1 MDATASLSSL
11 EQFFDHLSDGVLL
24 LDRRAGVTFANTAA
38 LRRLPGVVGASV
50 TEWQPALGAEL
61 VDWLRHA
68 AAASPG
74 AMRMPGHAAARS
86 VVASRRSA
94 AQAPPMAVLADGQS
108 ADAAWQVLGA
118 GLYALRL
125 HWRDVGDARD
135 APAPGTERRDAGL
148 RVDAPPRRAA
158 ALPPTIAGP
167 VIAELMQVLWHSPF
181 PALLQDSRQR
191 IVDVNPAFVDFSG
204 YAREQLI
211 GSDPIALEP
220 EEDRASSLE
229 LRARWQDPARRDA
242 EPALVDR
249 RLVAADGRER
259 WFRATRS
266 ALTDERGRVFSM
278 SVLQDSTAEHVAR
291 ERADR
296 SAREIDDWFDL
307 SPIGMVLFD
316 EAGLLVRT
324 NPAFDALAGV
334 VPSVLSEAS
343 PELRGLLGWTDDGPS
358 AALEPSAKPVVAHG
372 WLPQINVNGQGSLRR
387 LRSIVRCYITS
398 SGQRRHM
405 AILEDRSIE
414 EERDLAQMQ
423 IGALMDTAGVGL
435 ATFQETSGW
444 VRQRQSSAANE
455 SRTDAAAVPTSA
467 ALQSIS
473 RDIVADESMAD
484 YDALQQALRT
494 AQRAEVRYA
503 IKHPQ
508 LGLRWLLTRVEPA
521 TLASGK
527 RTTSVV
533 TLDITEQHQ
542 SQQRSEQL
550 LRELTTILE
559 STSAGIAYIRGDV
572 LVRCNRRFEA
582 MLGLSAAGVAG
593 SGIQALFGSTPQ
605 GQRIASETLQALTA
619 GLIFETEFS
628 MAPSAAAVAGEA
640 AAPNGHAAP
649 GPARWYAL
657 SVRRTGPV
665 SEQIEAIAVL
675 SDITRLKAQQVELEQ
690 LARDRELMFSLS
702 EVGIAFLRDGVLKRA
717 NDALAQLAGYPAA
730 ELRGLA
736 LSSLFPDAEEHER
749 LSTQEQNALR
759 QHGRWI
765 GERQLHQRDGRVVW
779 VQVSTRLVGDDLSGG
794 VIASFV
800 NVDARHRAEH
810 AVALQAHRTRA
821 ILDSVLVGI
830 VTVGPRGIE
839 WMNRSAR
846 RMFGA
851 DLGDFIDQP
860 ISTVATPEPD
870 HPFRR
875 TQYLEDLVEGEAETF
890 ECRVKARDGREFW
903 VVGNAVVTGRESRG
917 RQLTYA
923 LLDIERRRQ
932 AEARIEEAQASLQRI
947 IEAAP
952 MAITV
957 RDART
962 LCILQANV
970 AAARSVELTIDQLVG
985 RSPEEIFTPEDAA
998 QRRLDMQSALQ
1009 ASVVTQREYR
1019 MNAQGETRVWDA
1031 RYLPLAAPGQPP
1043 DQLLLVA
1050 TDVTEQRAAE
1060 QAKFDAAI
1068 AQREMLVKEVHH
1080 RIKNNLQG
1088 VAGLLQQI
1096 ATRKPEMA
1104 AAMSEVVG
1112 QVQAIAQVYGLQ
1124 VGAGGPLQVTG
1135 VVEAIAGSVQRTFG
1149 HPIAFSVQGTD
1160 AGLWVLPEAES
1171 IPIAL
1176 TLNELLTNA
1185 VKHSV
1190 MQHREA
1196 ALVAGSAAG
1205 DGAAP
1210 AVECTLICEDSGVRI
1225 VIRNRARLPDG
1236 FNLTR
1241 VPGGVSGLGLVR
1253 ALLPRRCAKLTIEPD
1268 ADRDHVV
1275 ASVSI
1280 GAPGVVF
1287 TGLRATAV

>member
-1 MDATASLSSL
+1 MDTVAGQPAL
-11 EQFFDHLSDGVLL
+11 EQFFDHLSEGVLL
-24 LDRRAGVTFANTAA
+24 FDRRAQVTFANTAV
-38 LRRLPGVVGASV
+38 LRRMPGAVGV
-50 TEWQPALGAEL
+50 TLGEWQGVLGDAL
-61 VDWLRHA
+61 VDWLRLA
-68 AAASPG
+68 IAASPG
-74 AMRMPGHAAARS
+74 GMRTPGHTAARAAAS
-86 VVASRRSA
+86 ARRA
-94 AQAPPMAVLADGQS
+94 APAFPPPAAMADGRS
-108 ADAAWQVLGA
+108 ADAAWQVLGS

-125 HWRDVGDARD
+125 QWRDA
-135 APAPGTERRDAGL
+135 
-148 RVDAPPRRAA
+148 APPDAV
-158 ALPPTIAGP
+158 LSSTIVGP

-181 PALLQDSRQR
+181 PAMLQDTHWR
-191 IVDVNPAFVDFSG
+191 IVDVNPAFVAFSG
-204 YAREQLI
+204 YPREQLI
-211 GSDPIALEP
+211 GSDPVALEP
-220 EEDRASSLE
+220 EEDRASSLG
-229 LRARWQDPARRDA
+229 LRERWQ
-242 EPALVDR
+242 EPADR
-249 RLVAADGRER
+249 EAESALMSRRIVAADGRER

-266 ALTDERGRVFSM
+266 VLTDENGRVFAM
-278 SVLQDSTAEHVAR
+278 SVLQDSTAEHIAR

-324 NPAFDALAGV
+324 NPAFDALAGA
-334 VPSVLSEAS
+334 VPAVLADAS
-343 PELRGLLGWTDDGPS
+343 PELRQLLGWTDSGPS
-358 AALEPSAKPVVAHG
+358 PALQPSAKPVVTQG
-372 WLPQINVNGQGSLRR
+372 WLPQPQGGLRR
-387 LRSIVRCYITS
+387 LRSIVRCYTTP
-398 SGQRRHM
+398 GGARRHM

-444 VRQRQSSAANE
+444 VRQRHSSKAADTRTE
-455 SRTDAAAVPTSA
+455 STLVPTSA

-473 RDIVADESMAD
+473 RDIVADESLAD

-503 IKHPQ
+503 IRHPQ

-542 SQQRSEQL
+542 TQKRSEQL

-559 STSAGIAYIRGDV
+559 STSAGIAYIRGNV

-582 MLGLSAAGVAG
+582 MLGLPSVGIAG
-593 SGIQALFGSTPQ
+593 SGIAELFGSSPQ
-605 GQRIASETLQALTA
+605 GQRIAADTLQALTA

-628 MAPSAAAVAGEA
+628 MDAAAGA
-640 AAPNGHAAP
+640 AKDNSP
-649 GPARWYAL
+649 RWYAL

-665 SEQIEAIAVL
+665 SQQIEAIAVL

-702 EVGIAFLRDGVLKRA
+702 EVGIAFVRDGVVQRA

-730 ELRGLA
+730 ELQGLP
-736 LSSLFPDAEEHER
+736 LRSLFADAEEHER
-749 LSTQEQNALR
+749 LTTQEQHAL
-759 QHGRWI
+759 QLHGRWI

-779 VQVSTRLVGDDLSGG
+779 VQVSTRLVGDDPVGG
-794 VIASFV
+794 IIASFV

-810 AVALQAHRTRA
+810 AVALQAGRTRA

-875 TQYLEDLVEGEAETF
+875 TQYLDDLVEGEAETF

-932 AEARIEEAQASLQRI
+932 AEARIEEAQASLQRV

-962 LCILQANV
+962 LTILQANLV
-970 AAARSVELTIDQLVG
+970 AARSVDRTIDQLVG
-985 RSPEEIFTPEDAA
+985 RSPEDIFEPDVAA
-998 QRRLDMQSALQ
+998 QRRLDMEHALR
-1009 ASVVTQREYR
+1009 ASTVTQREYQIP
-1019 MNAQGETRVWDA
+1019 MNGEVRVWDA

-1060 QAKFDAAI
+1060 RAKFDEAI

-1104 AAMSEVVG
+1104 SAMSEVVG

-1149 HPIAFSVQGTD
+1149 HPIAFAVQGEHPEQ
-1160 AGLWVLPEAES
+1160 WVLPEAES

-1185 VKHSV
+1185 VKHSAK
-1190 MQHREA
+1190 QHRA
-1196 ALVAGSAAG
+1196 A
-1205 DGAAP
+1205 DP
-1210 AVECTLICEDSGVRI
+1210 ANTELPTVDCTLVCEGDGVRI
-1225 VIRNRARLPDG
+1225 VIRNLARLADD
-1236 FNLTR
+1236 FNLAR

-1253 ALLPRRCAKLTIEPD
+1253 ALLPRRCAQLSIEQD
-1268 ADRDHVV
+1268 GDQVV
-1275 ASVSI
+1275 ATVSI
-1280 GAPGVVF
+1280 VAPGVMNAA
-1287 TGLRATAV
+1287 RRKTAA

>member
-1 MDATASLSSL
+1 MDTTANLASL

-24 LDRRAGVTFANTAA
+24 FDRRGLVTFANTSA
-38 LRRLPGVVGASV
+38 LRRLPGVVGAAV
-50 TEWQPALGAEL
+50 AEWEGALGTAL
-61 VDWLRHA
+61 VEWLRHA
-68 AAASPG
+68 VAASPG
-74 AMRMPGHAAARS
+74 AMRVPGQAAARS
-86 VVASRRSA
+86 AVVARRSA
-94 AQAPPMAVLADGQS
+94 ALAPPLALLADGQS
-108 ADAAWQVLGA
+108 ADAAWQVLGP

-125 HWRDVGDARD
+125 HWHDARD
-135 APAPGTERRDAGL
+135 VRVSSASTLEPGWHADGADAARRS
-148 RVDAPPRRAA
+148 AA

-167 VIAELMQVLWHSPF
+167 VIAELMQVLWNSPF
-181 PALLQDSRQR
+181 PAMLQDSRSR
-191 IVDVNPAFVDFSG
+191 IVDVNPAFEAFSG
-204 YAREQLI
+204 YARSQLI

-220 EEDRASSLE
+220 EEYRARSLE
-229 LRARWQDPARRDA
+229 LRERWQDPGRRDT
-242 EPALVDR
+242 EPALIDR
-249 RLVAADGRER
+249 RIVAADGRER

-266 ALTDERGRVFSM
+266 ALTDENGRVFSM

-307 SPIGMVLFD
+307 SPIGMALFD

-334 VPSVLSEAS
+334 APAVLSEAS
-343 PELRGLLGWTDDGPS
+343 PELRQLLGWTDEGPS
-358 AALEPSAKPVVAHG
+358 PELEPSAKPVVAHG
-372 WLPQINVNGQGSLRR
+372 WLPQAQGGLRR
-387 LRSIVRCYITS
+387 LRSIVRCYTTS

-444 VRQRQSSAANE
+444 VRQRRAPAPAE
-455 SRTDAAAVPTSA
+455 TPTDVATVPSSA

-473 RDIVADESMAD
+473 RDLVAEESMAE
-484 YDALQQALRT
+484 YDTLQHALRN

-503 IKHPQ
+503 IRHPQ

-542 SQQRSEQL
+542 TQQRSEQL

-559 STSAGIAYIRGDV
+559 STSAGIAYIRGNA

-582 MLGLSAAGVAG
+582 MLGLHSMGVSG
-593 SGIQALFGSTPQ
+593 SGIHELFGSSPQ

-628 MAPSAAAVAGEA
+628 MEPAAPAAAPVNVNAVAG
-640 AAPNGHAAP
+640 PT
-649 GPARWYAL
+649 RWYAL

-675 SDITRLKAQQVELEQ
+675 SDITRLKSQQVELEQ

-702 EVGIAFLRDGVLKRA
+702 EVGIAFLRDGVLQRA

-730 ELRGLA
+730 ELHGLSLA
-736 LSSLFPDAEEHER
+736 SLFADAEERER
-749 LSTQEQNALR
+749 LSSQEQSALR

-765 GERQLHQRDGRVVW
+765 GERQLHQRDGRVIW
-779 VQVSTRLVGDDLSGG
+779 VQVSTRLVGDDISGG

-890 ECRVKARDGREFW
+890 ECRVQARDGREFW
-903 VVGNAVVTGRESRG
+903 IVGNAVVTGRESRG

-923 LLDIERRRQ
+923 LLDIEQRRQ

-957 RDART
+957 LDART
-962 LCILQANV
+962 LRILQANLV
-970 AAARSVELTIDQLVG
+970 AARGVELTPEQIIG
-985 RSPEEIFTPEDAA
+985 RSPEEIFDIEDAA
-998 QRRLDMQSALQ
+998 QRRLDMESALL

-1019 MNAQGETRVWDA
+1019 MTAQGEARVWDA

-1096 ATRKPEMA
+1096 ASRKPEMA

-1135 VVEAIAGSVQRTFG
+1135 VVGAIAGSVQRTFG
-1149 HPIAFSVQGTD
+1149 HPISFSVQGGQAD
-1160 AGLWVLPEAES
+1160 LWVLPEAES

-1190 MQHREA
+1190 MQHRE
-1196 ALVAGSAAG
+1196 SHPTG
-1205 DGAAP
+1205 DSTAP
-1210 AVECTLICEDSGVRI
+1210 AVDCTLHCEDNGVRI

-1253 ALLPRRCAKLTIEPD
+1253 ALLPRRCARLAIEPD
-1268 ADRDHVV
+1268 PDGAHVLATV
-1275 ASVSI
+1275 SV

-1287 TGLRATAV
+1287 TGDRRNEASSGTADDRTR